1 MLKIINSYYYN
12 INNNI
17 YKYLNRVKTMFKTGP
32 MVFVAHLFV
41 TRLVRQLRV
50 KVGETYHYQKKIFY
64 HLTLFLFF
72 EKIKTSKKK
81 NRRYICQ
88 QLKEKHIGLV

>member
-17 YKYLNRVKTMFKTGP
+17 YKYLNRVKTIFKIGP
-32 MVFVAHLFV
+32 MVFLAHLFV

-50 KVGETYHYQKKIFY
+50 KVGETYHYQKKILLALDFVLVLCY
-64 HLTLFLFF
+64 NTIF
-72 EKIKTSKKK
+72 
-81 NRRYICQ
+81 NNN
-88 QLKEKHIGLV
+88 IGGIYANS

>member
-17 YKYLNRVKTMFKTGP
+17 YKYLNRVKTIFKIGP

-50 KVGETYHYQKKIFY
+50 KVGETYHYHYKFLGA
-64 HLTLFLFF
+64 LT
-72 EKIKTSKKK
+72 
-81 NRRYICQ
+81 
-88 QLKEKHIGLV
+88 KHSPWTDRVP

>member
-17 YKYLNRVKTMFKTGP
+17 YKYLNRVKTIFKIGP

-50 KVGETYHYQKKIFY
+50 KVGETYHYQKKYFSIDFVLVSCYNTIF
-64 HLTLFLFF
+64 
-72 EKIKTSKKK
+72 
-81 NRRYICQ
+81 NNN
-88 QLKEKHIGLV
+88 IGGIYANS